1 MRIPIGWQ
9 IAVIVGLFVAS
20 LVMLL
25 WSNLAVLLMPA
36 RQAQT
41 QQKLTEASHRMAD
54 EAAALLSVLPS
65 PSPSEPPTD
74 WPRRLTE
81 ITARILAD
89 YPGVEGGFYL
99 AGPWGRFTAHA
110 FPNDPHP
117 PPKAPTP
124 PQGEP
129 PPTTDPPP
137 REKPFIAAQCQA
149 SLEHGP
155 GQTIAQVTNIPPSR
169 ILVVTEPVG
178 SRRPALVATWT
189 MTRLISP
196 EQTLEDL
203 HRYQTAVGLAL
214 GGIVVSLILTITL
227 GRNLR
232 AERTQQEKLRAE
244 LRRAEHLASL
254 GKMLAGVAH
263 EVRNPL
269 AAIRSTVQL
278 YQRLP
283 PASRDPSALET
294 ILNGVDRLN
303 ALVSRLLYFARSAHE
318 ARHTVDLN
326 AVVQETL
333 SLIRAQAETQG
344 VTLQTE
350 LATDLPSVSASM
362 QALGQVV
369 LNLTINALQAMPK
382 GGTLRCRTRRLEG
395 SPCVELW
402 IADTG
407 PGIATEE
414 LPHLFEPFHTTR
426 PEGTG
431 LGLALCREIVQQ
443 HGGQIEFDRLADWG
457 AVFRVTLPV

>member
-1 MRIPIGWQ
+1 
-9 IAVIVGLFVAS
+9 
-20 LVMLL
+20 
-25 WSNLAVLLMPA
+25 
-36 RQAQT
+36 
-41 QQKLTEASHRMAD
+41 
-54 EAAALLSVLPS
+54 
-65 PSPSEPPTD
+65 
-74 WPRRLTE
+74 
-81 ITARILAD
+81 
-89 YPGVEGGFYL
+89 
-99 AGPWGRFTAHA
+99 
-110 FPNDPHP
+110 
-117 PPKAPTP
+117 
-124 PQGEP
+124 
-129 PPTTDPPP
+129 
-137 REKPFIAAQCQA
+137 
-149 SLEHGP
+149 
-155 GQTIAQVTNIPPSR
+155 
-169 ILVVTEPVG
+169 
-178 SRRPALVATWT
+178 
-189 MTRLISP
+189 
-196 EQTLEDL
+196 
-203 HRYQTAVGLAL
+203 
-214 GGIVVSLILTITL
+214 
-227 GRNLR
+227 
-232 AERTQQEKLRAE
+232 
-244 LRRAEHLASL
+244 
-254 GKMLAGVAH
+254 
-263 EVRNPL
+263 
-269 AAIRSTVQL
+269 VQL